1 MPQNNVLDSIR
12 ILDIDRLSYGPY
24 GIGRNSGKA
33 VMVPYT
39 APGDRV
45 AVRIRESRRR
55 YDVGEITRVIAPS
68 PLRQTPPCPYFTA
81 CGGCSWQH
89 LRYEAQLRAKQ
100 QSVADALQ
108 RIGKFADFEL
118 KPIVSAPDEYHYRR
132 RIRLQVGTNNTLGF
146 FGTGSHELV
155 EIGSCLIADERLNQA
170 IDVLRHWIRRLR
182 TAVEYVEI
190 VAGDQPAEV
199 VAVIGAA
206 TSLAS
211 ADESNCEDL
220 TRETETIHGL
230 ILSGENWRRTW
241 GQTAI
246 TIALNAG
253 LGLTVDADVF
263 TQVNAAGNRQ
273 MLQTLLTAAR
283 FNRSD
288 RVLEL
293 YCGAGNFTLPI
304 AQQAS
309 EVIAVEGDRSAIRH
323 GKLNAQKNDLPNI
336 RWTCAPVPRA
346 VAELRRRREEF
357 TKIVLDPPRAGAKEI
372 AASLP
377 DLNAS
382 RIVYISCN
390 PTTLARDLAELARRG
405 YRLETVQPFDFFP
418 QTFHVETLAVID
430 R

>member
-1 MPQNNVLDSIR
+1 MQENNIHDSIT
-12 ILDIDRLSYGPY
+12 LDIDTLSYGPY
-24 GIGRNSGKA
+24 GIARHSGKA
-33 VMVPYT
+33 VMVPHT
-39 APGDRV
+39 APGDQI
-45 AVRIRESRRR
+45 AARIVESKQR
-55 YDVGEITRVIAPS
+55 YDIGEITRLIALS

-108 RIGKFADFEL
+108 RIGKLADFEL
-118 KPIVSAPDEYHYRR
+118 KPIVPASNEYHYRR
-132 RIRLQVGTNNTLGF
+132 RIRLQVAANNVLGF
-146 FGTGSHELV
+146 FGTASHQLV
-155 EIGSCLIADERLNQA
+155 EIRSCLIADERLNHA
-170 IDVLRHWIRRLR
+170 LELLRDWIRRLR

-199 VAVIGAA
+199 VAVIGAV

-211 ADESNCEDL
+211 ADESICDGL
-220 TRETETIHGL
+220 TRETETIRGL

-246 TIALNAG
+246 TIALGADSS
-253 LGLTVDADVF
+253 LMVDADVF
-263 TQVNAAGNRQ
+263 TQVNAAANRQ
-273 MLQTLLTAAR
+273 MLQALLGAAQ

-304 AQQAS
+304 AQQAQ
-309 EVIAVEGDRSAIRH
+309 EVIGVDGDRSAIRH
-323 GKLNAQKNDLPNI
+323 GKLNAQKNDLTNI
-336 RWTCAPVPRA
+336 RWTCAPVPKA
-346 VAELRRRREEF
+346 VAEFRRRREEF
-357 TKIVLDPPRAGAKEI
+357 TKTVLDPPRAGAKEI
-372 AASLP
+372 VASLP

-382 RIVYISCN
+382 RIVYVSCN
-390 PTTLARDLAELARRG
+390 PTTLARDLAELAKRG
-405 YRLETVQPFDFFP
+405 YRLQMVQAFDFFP
-418 QTFHVETLAVID
+418 QTFHVETLAVLD

>member
-1 MPQNNVLDSIR
+1 MPQNNVHDSI

-33 VMVPYT
+33 VMVPHT
-39 APGDRV
+39 APGDQV
-45 AVRIRESRRR
+45 AVRILESKQR
-55 YDVGEITRVIAPS
+55 YDVGELTRLISPS

-89 LRYEAQLRAKQ
+89 LPYEAQLKGKQ
-100 QSVADALQ
+100 QSVTDALQ
-108 RIGKFADFEL
+108 RIGKLADFEL
-118 KPIVSAPDEYHYRR
+118 KPIVPAPQEYHYRR
-132 RIRLQVGTNNTLGF
+132 RIRLQVGTNNMLGF
-146 FGTGSHELV
+146 FGTASHQLV
-155 EIGSCLIADERLNQA
+155 EIRSCLIADERLNNA
-170 IDVLRHWIRRLR
+170 LELLRDWIRRLR

-199 VAVIGAA
+199 VAVIGAV

-211 ADESNCEDL
+211 ADESICDGL
-220 TRETETIHGL
+220 TRETETIRGL

-246 TIALNAG
+246 TIALGADSS
-253 LGLTVDADVF
+253 LMVDADVF
-263 TQVNAAGNRQ
+263 TQVNAAANRQ
-273 MLQTLLTAAR
+273 MLQALLGAAQ

-304 AQQAS
+304 AQQAQ
-309 EVIAVEGDRSAIRH
+309 EVIGVDGNRSAIRH
-323 GKLNAQKNDLPNI
+323 GKLNAQKNDLTNI
-336 RWTCAPVPRA
+336 RWTCAPAPKA
-346 VAELRRRREEF
+346 VAEFRRRQEEF

-372 AASLP
+372 TASLP

-382 RIVYISCN
+382 RIVYVSCN
-390 PTTLARDLAELARRG
+390 PTTLARDLAELAKRG
-405 YRLETVQPFDFFP
+405 YRLQMVQPFDFFP
-418 QTFHVETLAVID
+418 QTFHVETLAVLD

>member
-1 MPQNNVLDSIR
+1 MPQDNINDSIT
-12 ILDIDRLSYGPY
+12 LDIDRLSYGPY
-24 GIGRNSGKA
+24 GIGRHSGKA
-33 VMVPYT
+33 VMIPYT
-39 APGDRV
+39 APGDQV
-45 AVRIRESRRR
+45 AARIVESKQR
-55 YDVGEITRVIAPS
+55 YVVGEMTRLISPS

-89 LRYEAQLRAKQ
+89 LRYEAQLCAKQ

-108 RIGKFADFEL
+108 RIGKLADFEL
-118 KPIVSAPDEYHYRR
+118 KPIVPARDEYHYRR
-132 RIRLQVGTNNTLGF
+132 RIRLQLGTHNVLGF
-146 FGTGSHELV
+146 FGTASHQLV
-155 EIGSCLIADERLNQA
+155 EIRSCLIADERLNNA
-170 IDVLRHWIRRLR
+170 LEFLRDWIRRLR
-182 TAVEYVEI
+182 TAIEYVEI
-190 VAGDQPAEV
+190 IAGDEPAEV

-206 TSLAS
+206 TPFAS
-211 ADESNCEDL
+211 VDDSICEDL
-220 TRETETIHGL
+220 TRETETIRGL
-230 ILSGENWRRTW
+230 IFSGENWRRTW

-246 TIALNAG
+246 TIALGAG
-253 LGLTVDADVF
+253 SSLTVDADVF

-273 MLQTLLTAAR
+273 MLQALLTAAQ

-293 YCGAGNFTLPI
+293 YCGAGNFTLSI
-304 AQQAS
+304 AHQAQ

-323 GKLNAQKNDLPNI
+323 GKLDAQKNDLPNI
-336 RWTCAPVPRA
+336 RWTCAPVPKA

-382 RIVYISCN
+382 RIFYISCN
-390 PTTLARDLAELARRG
+390 PTTLARDVAELAKRG
-405 YRLETVQPFDFFP
+405 YRLQMVQPVDFFP
-418 QTFHVETLAVID
+418 QTFHVEALAVID

>member
-1 MPQNNVLDSIR
+1 MQENNIHDSIT
-12 ILDIDRLSYGPY
+12 LDIDTLSYGPY
-24 GIGRNSGKA
+24 GIARHSGKA
-33 VMVPYT
+33 VMVPHT
-39 APGDRV
+39 APGDQI
-45 AVRIRESRRR
+45 AARIVESKPR
-55 YDVGEITRVIAPS
+55 YDVGEITRLIAPS

-81 CGGCSWQH
+81 CGGCTWQH

-108 RIGKFADFEL
+108 RIGKLADFEL
-118 KPIVSAPDEYHYRR
+118 KPIVPAPDEYQYRR
-132 RIRLQVGTNNTLGF
+132 RIRLQVGTNNMLGF
-146 FGTGSHELV
+146 FGTASHELV
-155 EIGSCLIADERLNQA
+155 EIRSCLIADERLNNA
-170 IDVLRHWIRRLR
+170 INVLRHWIRRLH

-190 VAGDQPAEV
+190 IAGDEPAEV
-199 VAVIGAA
+199 VAVIGAV
-206 TSLAS
+206 TSFAS
-211 ADESNCEDL
+211 ADASICEGL
-220 TRETETIHGL
+220 TRDTATIRGL

-246 TIALNAG
+246 TIVLNAG

-273 MLQTLLTAAR
+273 MLQALLGAAQL
-283 FNRSD
+283 NRSD

-304 AQQAS
+304 AHQAQD
-309 EVIAVEGDRSAIRH
+309 VIGVDGDRSAIRH
-323 GKLNAQKNDLPNI
+323 GKLNAQKNDLRNI
-336 RWTCAPVPRA
+336 HWICAPVPKA

-382 RIVYISCN
+382 RIFYISCN
-390 PTTLARDLAELARRG
+390 PTTLARDLAELAKRG
-405 YRLETVQPFDFFP
+405 YRLQMIQPFDFFP
-418 QTFHVETLAVID
+418 QTFHVETLAVMD

>member
-1 MPQNNVLDSIR
+1 MPQNNVHDSI

-33 VMVPYT
+33 VMVPHT
-39 APGDRV
+39 APGDQV
-45 AVRIRESRRR
+45 AVRILESKQR
-55 YDVGEITRVIAPS
+55 YDVGEITRLISPS
-68 PLRQTPPCPYFTA
+68 PLRQTPPCPYFTT

-89 LRYEAQLRAKQ
+89 LPYEAQLKAKQ
-100 QSVADALQ
+100 QSVTDALQ
-108 RIGKFADFEL
+108 RIGKLADFEL
-118 KPIVSAPDEYHYRR
+118 KPIVPAPKEYHYRR
-132 RIRLQVGTNNTLGF
+132 RIRLQVGTNNMLGF
-146 FGTGSHELV
+146 FGTASHQLV
-155 EIGSCLIADERLNQA
+155 EIRSCLIADERLNNA
-170 IDVLRHWIRRLR
+170 LELLRDWIRRLR

-199 VAVIGAA
+199 VAVIGAL

-211 ADESNCEDL
+211 ADESICDGL
-220 TRETETIHGL
+220 TRETETIRGL

-246 TIALNAG
+246 TIALGADSS
-253 LGLTVDADVF
+253 LMVDADVF
-263 TQVNAAGNRQ
+263 TQVNAAANRQ
-273 MLQTLLTAAR
+273 MLQALLGAAQ

-304 AQQAS
+304 AQQAQ
-309 EVIAVEGDRSAIRH
+309 EVIGVDGDRSAIRH
-323 GKLNAQKNDLPNI
+323 GKLNAQKNDLTNI
-336 RWTCAPVPRA
+336 RWTCVPVPKA
-346 VAELRRRREEF
+346 VVEFRRRQEKF

-382 RIVYISCN
+382 RIVYVSCN
-390 PTTLARDLAELARRG
+390 PTTLARDLAELAKRG
-405 YRLETVQPFDFFP
+405 YRLQMVQPFDFFP
-418 QTFHVETLAVID
+418 QTFHVETLAVLD

>member
-1 MPQNNVLDSIR
+1 MPQNNVHDSI

-33 VMVPYT
+33 VMVPHT
-39 APGDRV
+39 APGDQV
-45 AVRIRESRRR
+45 AVRILESKQR
-55 YDVGEITRVIAPS
+55 YDVGEITRLISPS

-89 LRYEAQLRAKQ
+89 LPYEAQLKGKQ
-100 QSVADALQ
+100 QSVTDALQ
-108 RIGKFADFEL
+108 RIGKLADFEL
-118 KPIVSAPDEYHYRR
+118 KPIVPAPQEYHYRR
-132 RIRLQVGTNNTLGF
+132 RIRLQMGTNNMLGF
-146 FGTGSHELV
+146 FGTASHQLV
-155 EIGSCLIADERLNQA
+155 EIRSCLIADERLNNA
-170 IDVLRHWIRRLR
+170 LELLRDWIRRLR

-199 VAVIGAA
+199 VAVIGAV

-211 ADESNCEDL
+211 ADESICDGL
-220 TRETETIHGL
+220 TRETETIRGL

-246 TIALNAG
+246 TIALGADSS
-253 LGLTVDADVF
+253 LMVDADVF
-263 TQVNAAGNRQ
+263 TQVNAAANRQ
-273 MLQTLLTAAR
+273 MLQALLGAAQ

-304 AQQAS
+304 AQQAQ
-309 EVIAVEGDRSAIRH
+309 EVIGVDGDRSAIRH
-323 GKLNAQKNDLPNI
+323 GKLNAQKNDLTNI
-336 RWTCAPVPRA
+336 RWTCAPVPKA
-346 VAELRRRREEF
+346 VAEFRRRREEF
-357 TKIVLDPPRAGAKEI
+357 TKTVLDPPRAGAKEI
-372 AASLP
+372 VASLP

-382 RIVYISCN
+382 RIVYVSCN
-390 PTTLARDLAELARRG
+390 PTTLARDLAELAKRG
-405 YRLETVQPFDFFP
+405 YRLQMVQPFDFFP
-418 QTFHVETLAVID
+418 QAFHVETLAVLD